1 VCSKMLTYLRRYYG
15 KLIVCINQDVVLGVN
30 VKEAIEVIYLRCEN
44 VSAFPAT

>member
-15 KLIVCINQDVVLGVN
+15 KLTVCTNQDVVLGVD
-30 VKEAIEVIYLRCEN
+30 VKEAMEVIHLGCEN